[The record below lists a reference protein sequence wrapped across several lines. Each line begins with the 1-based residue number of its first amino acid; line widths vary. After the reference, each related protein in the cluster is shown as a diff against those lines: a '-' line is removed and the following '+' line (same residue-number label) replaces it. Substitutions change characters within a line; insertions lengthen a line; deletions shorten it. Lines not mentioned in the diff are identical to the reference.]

1 MIGVPPQ
8 VWVLAGI
15 SGTALASAALAAL
28 SLRRAHPRLRPDAA
42 PQVDAAIGVL
52 QQRIEDLQQQL
63 EELRRREPPAA
74 VPHAA
79 RAALN
84 LDKRSQA
91 LRMHRR
97 GDDAAQIAAS
107 LEIPLQEVNLLL
119 KVHRIVLR
127 SI

>member
-1 MIGVPPQ
+1 MTGVPPQ

-15 SGTALASAALAAL
+15 SGTALGSAALAVLA
-28 SLRRAHPRLRPDAA
+28 LRRAQPSNRREPP

-52 QQRIEDLQQQL
+52 QQKIEDLQQQL
-63 EELRRREPPAA
+63 EAVRRREAPSA